1 MVDKYDYCPSECR
14 RCKKPI
20 FHGQM
25 GRLCFE
31 CVMRY
36 GNRVTCKG
44 CYKQGLKLFL
54 IEDET
59 YCEQCIENH
68 NNPFITC
75 EKCTT
80 RATHVHFE
88 SPYDNP
94 VGRYFC
100 DEGVVMVFNA
110 LFAEC
115 HDCGSNIKGYH
126 YTYEEHIFCVNCYK
140 DRTKAE
146 FDASNDPGAFEW

>member
-1 MVDKYDYCPSECR
+1 MPDKYDYCPSECR

-54 IEDET
+54 IEDEM

-68 NNPFITC
+68 NAPYITC

-88 SPYDNP
+88 SPFDNP

-100 DEGVVMVFNA
+100 DEHWKKFTRHKFKCVQ
-110 LFAEC
+110 
-115 HDCGSNIKGYH
+115 CGKRPTYKDGNYGYC
-126 YTYEEHIFCVNCYK
+126 EEHIDLSSRRHLC
-140 DRTKAE
+140 
-146 FDASNDPGAFEW
+146 